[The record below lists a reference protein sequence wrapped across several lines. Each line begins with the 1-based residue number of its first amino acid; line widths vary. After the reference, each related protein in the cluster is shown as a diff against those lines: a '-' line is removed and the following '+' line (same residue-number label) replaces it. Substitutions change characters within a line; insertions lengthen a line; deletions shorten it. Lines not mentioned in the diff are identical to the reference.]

1 MGKISDEELLFL
13 SNLLHV
19 KKEDGKGEI
28 FGNIWTEENIN
39 KEATIGKIV
48 AGMNQKLS
56 ALTEADYQIT

>member
-13 SNLLHV
+13 SNLMHV
-19 KKEDGKGEI
+19 KKEESKSKI
-28 FGNIWTEENIN
+28 FGDIWTQKNEDHQVS
-39 KEATIGKIV
+39 IGKIV